1 MKKLPLFLLLFLFA
15 CEFGDKAKDN
25 KTREELPAFQGTS
38 VEYEISK
45 LREEGGPCV
54 NDESKSCVAV
64 SITYP
69 SILKG
74 ASQGVLDSLNRNIQS
89 TILDYAFISE
99 KPDNF
104 ESLISEIQKEYE
116 SVNKEFPDYNTPWQL
131 EVNAD
136 IIYQDSLFI
145 SVASTIYSFTGGAHP
160 NSYQVYR
167 SYDLITGKALTLG
180 DFLEKGH
187 EIDLNEAA
195 ELEFRM
201 SKQIPPSR
209 DLDDEGYFFEGN
221 RFKLN
226 SNFAIM
232 KKSLLFYFNPYEI
245 GPYALGATELELKLT
260 DYVKLIKNGSVIED
274 LKN

>member
-1 MKKLPLFLLLFLFA
+1 MKKLSLFLVLGLFS
-15 CEFGDKAKDN
+15 CNFGDKAKDN
-25 KTREELPAFQGTS
+25 KAREEQPAFQGTS

-45 LREEGGPCV
+45 VEEEGGPCG
-54 NDESKSCVAV
+54 NDENKACVAV
-64 SITYP
+64 SISYP

-74 ASQGVLDSLNRNIQS
+74 VSQVILDSLNRNIQS

-104 ESLISEIQKEYE
+104 ESLIGEIQKEYE

-167 SYDLITGKALTLG
+167 SYDLVTGKALTL
-180 DFLEKGH
+180 DDLLETGYDL
-187 EIDLNEAA
+187 DLNEAA

-201 SKQIPPSR
+201 AKRIPPSR

-232 KKSLLFYFNPYEI
+232 NKSLLFYFNPYEI

-260 DYVKLIKNGSVIED
+260 DYVKLIKDGSVIED

>member
-1 MKKLPLFLLLFLFA
+1 MKKFSLLLVLGLLA
-15 CEFGDKAKDN
+15 CEFGDKGQISKE
-25 KTREELPAFQGTS
+25 REEQPAFQGTS
-38 VEYEISK
+38 VEYEISTV
-45 LREEGGPCV
+45 EEGGGPCN
-54 NDESKSCVAV
+54 NDDGKTCVEV
-64 SITYP
+64 SISYP

-74 ASQGVLDSLNRNIQS
+74 ASEPVLDSLNRNIQS
-89 TILDYAFISE
+89 TILEYAFISE

-104 ESLISEIQKEYE
+104 ESLITEIKKEYE
-116 SVNKEFPDYNTPWQL
+116 SVNKEFPNYNTPWQL
-131 EVNAD
+131 EVSAD

-160 NSYQVYR
+160 NQYQVYR
-167 SYDLITGKALTLG
+167 SYDLISGKELTLG
-180 DFLEKGH
+180 DLLEKGF
-187 EIDLNEAA
+187 ELDLNESA

-201 SKQIPPSR
+201 AKRIPPSR

-232 KKSLLFYFNPYEI
+232 NKSLLFYFNPYEI

>member
-1 MKKLPLFLLLFLFA
+1 MKKLTLLLVLGLFA

-25 KTREELPAFQGTS
+25 KTREEPPAFQGTS
-38 VEYEISK
+38 VEYEIAK
-45 LREEGGPCV
+45 LEKEGGPCE
-54 NDESKSCVAV
+54 NEESKPCVEV
-64 SITYP
+64 KISYP

-74 ASQGVLDSLNRNIQS
+74 ASALVLDSLNRNIQS

-104 ESLISEIQKEYE
+104 ESLIGEIQEEYE
-116 SVNKEFPDYNTPWQL
+116 SVNEEFPSYNTPWQL
-131 EVNAD
+131 EVSAD

-145 SVASTIYSFTGGAHP
+145 SIASTIYSFTGGAHP

-167 SYDLITGKALTLG
+167 SYDLATGKALTLG
-180 DFLEKGH
+180 DLLDVGYEL
-187 EIDLNEAA
+187 DLNEAA

-201 SKQIPPSR
+201 AKRIPPSR
-209 DLDDEGYFFEGN
+209 DLDDEGYFFEEN

-232 KKSLLFYFNPYEI
+232 NRSLLFYFNPYEI

-260 DYVKLIKNGSVIED
+260 DYVKLIKDGSVIED

>member
-1 MKKLPLFLLLFLFA
+1 MKKLSLLLVLGLLA
-15 CEFGDKAKDN
+15 CEFGDKAQDN
-25 KTREELPAFQGTS
+25 KSREEEPAFQGTS
-38 VEYEISK
+38 VEYEIATVE
-45 LREEGGPCV
+45 EEGGPCKD
-54 NDESKSCVAV
+54 DEGKGCVEV
-64 SITYP
+64 SISYP

-74 ASQGVLDSLNRNIQS
+74 AASEVLDSLNRNIQS
-89 TILDYAFISE
+89 TILEYAFISE

-104 ESLISEIQKEYE
+104 ESLITEIQKEYE
-116 SVNKEFPDYNTPWQL
+116 SVNKDFPNYNTPWQL
-131 EVNAD
+131 EVSAD

-160 NSYQVYR
+160 NQYQVYR
-167 SYDLITGKALTLG
+167 SYDLISGKALTLS
-180 DFLEKGH
+180 DLLEKGF
-187 EIDLNEAA
+187 ELDLNEAA

-201 SKQIPPSR
+201 AKQIPPSR

-232 KKSLLFYFNPYEI
+232 NKSLLFYFNPYEI

-260 DYVKLIKNGSVIED
+260 DYVKLIKDGSVIED

>member
-1 MKKLPLFLLLFLFA
+1 MKKLSFLLVLGLLA
-15 CEFGDKAKDN
+15 CEFGDKTKDN
-25 KTREELPAFQGTS
+25 KTREEAPAFQGTF
-38 VEYEISK
+38 VEYEIAT
-45 LREEGGPCV
+45 LEGGKEPCGT
-54 NDESKSCVAV
+54 EGKTACVEV
-64 SITYP
+64 DISYP
-69 SILKG
+69 DIKKG
-74 ASQGVLDSLNRNIQS
+74 ASEAVLDTLNRSIQS
-89 TILDYAFISE
+89 TILDYAFINE

-104 ESLISEIQKEYE
+104 ESLITEIQREYE
-116 SVNKEFPDYNTPWQL
+116 SVSKDFPSYETQWQL
-131 EVNAD
+131 EVSAD

-160 NSYQVYR
+160 NAYQVYR
-167 SYDLITGKALTLG
+167 SYDLTTGKALTLG
-180 DFLEKGH
+180 DLLETGY
-187 EIDLNEAA
+187 ELDLNEAA

-201 SKQIPPSR
+201 AKQIPPSR

-232 KKSLLFYFNPYEI
+232 NRSLLFYFNPYEI

-260 DYVKLIKNGSVIED
+260 DYVKLIKDGSVIED